1 MTDTPSSPAFTAGIV
16 VIGDEILSGRTRDTN
31 SGTIAAFL
39 TERGIDLREVRV
51 VPDDQPLIVEAIR
64 TLKGRYDFVLTT
76 GGIGPT
82 HDDITA
88 DAVGAAFG
96 RPVIHDPRAVE
107 ILRAHYRTPE
117 ALTEARLRM
126 ARMPEGADLIE
137 NPLSRA
143 PGFRV
148 ENVFVMAGVPKIME
162 VMLDDVSRMLPTGI
176 RIESRTIDCPFGEG
190 VIGGPAGGRRRGPS
204 GGHDRQLSRLLRIGL
219 LDQAG
224 GALPRRPGAGCGGG
238 GGQGHALRHRRR
250 RASGGR
256 GAGGRAKLLKFG
268 ELGAFSR

>member
-1 MTDTPSSPAFTAGIV
+1 MTDADSKPSLTAGIV

-39 TERGIDLREVRV
+39 TLRGIDLREVRV
-51 VPDDQPLIVEAIR
+51 VPDDQPMIVEAIVA
-64 TLKGRYDFVLTT
+64 LKTRYDFVLTT

-96 RPVIHDPRAVE
+96 RPVAHDPRAVA
-107 ILRAHYRTPE
+107 ILRDHYGTPE

-126 ARMPEGADLIE
+126 ARMPEGADLID

-162 VMLDDVSRMLPTGI
+162 VMLDHVSRMLPTGV
-176 RIESRTIDCPFGEG
+176 RVESHTIDCPYGEG
-190 VIGGPAGGRRRGPS
+190 VIGTALAGVAAAHPDVAIGSYPAFDGKGGFSTKLVVRSRDGAALAAAEDAVRAMLADIAAAGDDSRRRVSTDPQ
-204 GGHDRQLSRLLRIGL
+204 DY
-219 LDQAG
+219 
-224 GALPRRPGAGCGGG
+224 
-238 GGQGHALRHRRR
+238 
-250 RASGGR
+250 
-256 GAGGRAKLLKFG
+256 
-268 ELGAFSR
+268 